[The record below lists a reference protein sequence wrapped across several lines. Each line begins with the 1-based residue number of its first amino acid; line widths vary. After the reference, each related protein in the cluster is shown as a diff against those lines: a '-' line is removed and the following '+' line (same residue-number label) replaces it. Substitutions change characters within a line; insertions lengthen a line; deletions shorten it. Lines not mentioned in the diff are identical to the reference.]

1 MFATLVLALPSLSSG
16 GELVVRHKER
26 EATLDL
32 AGDEPSELAFAAFH
46 ADCVHE
52 VLPVTSG
59 CRATLIYNLVRQ
71 GKGSAMEPSSYE
83 RETARVA
90 ALLTDWVKGKA
101 SPEAGTPEK
110 VIYPLEHAYSPAELD
125 FAKLK
130 GADAA
135 AAALLKTASPQ
146 AGCDLHLA
154 LVSIGENGSA
164 EYRGSYRRRYRGDD
178 DDDDSADFEVVEV
191 FDRWEN
197 LTEWRRPDGG
207 PAALGD
213 IPIEDGEV
221 SPPDALED
229 MKPDEQH
236 FHEAM
241 GNEGASFDRTYRRAA
256 LVLWPRQRR
265 LAVINQAGPGATLP
279 YLESLAAQWMADGAK
294 SDSDVWNEAHELAG
308 HMLATWSSEP
318 WYGRGDGGSEEV
330 TNRKPSGLARVLTA
344 LAQLGDDVR
353 TAAALQLMT
362 ERRGHDHA
370 EQVCSAPT

>member
-1 MFATLVLALPSLSSG
+1 
-16 GELVVRHKER
+16 
-26 EATLDL
+26 
-32 AGDEPSELAFAAFH
+32 
-46 ADCVHE
+46 
-52 VLPVTSG
+52 
-59 CRATLIYNLVRQ
+59 
-71 GKGSAMEPSSYE
+71 
-83 RETARVA
+83 
-90 ALLTDWVKGKA
+90 VKGKT

-135 AAALLKTASPQ
+135 AAALLKRASPQ

-164 EYRGSYRRRYRGDD
+164 EYRGSCRRRYRGDD

-236 FHEAM
+236 FHEAT

-256 LVLWPRQRR
+256 LVLWPRRRR

-294 SDSDVWNEAHELAG
+294 PDSDGWNEAHELAG
-308 HMLATWSSEP
+308 HMLATWPSEP
-318 WYGRGDGGSEEV
+318 WYGRGGGGSEEV

-362 ERRGHDHA
+362 ERRGHGHA
-370 EQVCSAPT
+370 DNPAILGAVALFSPEPAARLIEAIVTRHACEALAPSCGASRRSGARPSR

>member
-1 MFATLVLALPSLSSG
+1 MLATNRPNWPLRLSMPT
-16 GELVVRHKER
+16 
-26 EATLDL
+26 A
-32 AGDEPSELAFAAFH
+32 
-46 ADCVHE
+46 HE

-71 GKGSAMEPSSYE
+71 GKGSAIEPPSYE

-90 ALLTDWVKGKA
+90 ALLTDWVKGKT
-101 SPEAGTPEK
+101 SPVGTPEK

-135 AAALLKTASPQ
+135 AAALLKSASPQ

-154 LVSIGENGSA
+154 FVSIGKNGSA

-221 SPPDALED
+221 STPDALED

-236 FHEAM
+236 FHEAT

-256 LVLWPRQRR
+256 LVLWPRRRR
-265 LAVINQAGPGATLP
+265 LAVINQARPGATLP
-279 YLESLAAQWMADGAK
+279 YLESLAAQWMPHRARSCALCV
-294 SDSDVWNEAHELAG
+294 SR
-308 HMLATWSSEP
+308 SSEG
-318 WYGRGDGGSEEV
+318 WLYFFDI
-330 TNRKPSGLARVLTA
+330 T
-344 LAQLGDDVR
+344 
-353 TAAALQLMT
+353 
-362 ERRGHDHA
+362 
-370 EQVCSAPT
+370 